1 MVMRSNGFMKKI
13 LVLFLVANAFSSVL
27 YAQEDDMMKLL
38 DAETTEKPKKEFTTA
53 TFKGTRLINFQTLET
68 LGKRTLDFRISH
80 RFGDFNSGANN
91 AFGLDGPAC
100 IRLGLEYSFE
110 GRFMFG
116 IGRTSYEKKLDGFL
130 KYRLLRQTTN
140 NSMPLSVTLVS
151 SMFYTTVKG
160 QPKYG
165 YDVNRLSYAHQ
176 IIIGRKFSERLSLQM
191 APIMVHYNIVD
202 SLGDKNDMFGIQFAG
217 RYKYTKRSAI
227 TVEYAVRTSKYTN
240 VKYYDSAAIGIEIET
255 GGHVF
260 QMQLTNSFGLVEDQ
274 FIPHT
279 SSNWLN
285 GGIKL
290 GFNISRV
297 FRV

>member
-1 MVMRSNGFMKKI
+1 MVMRSNNIYMKKVF
-13 LVLFLVANAFSSVL
+13 VLFLVANSFSL
-27 YAQEDDMMKLL
+27 ALFAQEDDMMKML
-38 DAETTEKPKKEFTTA
+38 DEQTTEKPKKEFTTA
-53 TFKGTRLINFQTLET
+53 TFKGTRLINFHTLET

-100 IRLGLEYSFE
+100 IRLGLEYSFD

-130 KYRLLRQTTN
+130 KYRLLRQTTD
-140 NSMPLSVTLVS
+140 NSMPLSITLVS
-151 SMFYTTVKG
+151 SMFYTIVKSL
-160 QPKYG
+160 PKYG
-165 YDVNRLSYAHQ
+165 FDVNRLSYAHQ
-176 IIIGRKFSERLSLQM
+176 IIIGRKFSERFSFQM
-191 APIMVHYNIVD
+191 APIIVHYNIVSFD
-202 SLGDKNDMFGIQFAG
+202 EKNDMFGIQFAS
-217 RYKYTKRSAI
+217 RFKYTKRSAI

-240 VKYYDSAAIGIEIET
+240 VKYYDSASIGIEIET

>member
-1 MVMRSNGFMKKI
+1 MVMRSNGFMRKI

-38 DAETTEKPKKEFTTA
+38 DAETTEKSKKEFTTA

-202 SLGDKNDMFGIQFAG
+202 SLGDKNDMFGIQFAS
-217 RYKYTKRSAI
+217 RFKYTKRSAI

>member
-1 MVMRSNGFMKKI
+1 MVMRSNGFMRKI

-165 YDVNRLSYAHQ
+165 YDVNRLS
-176 IIIGRKFSERLSLQM
+176 
-191 APIMVHYNIVD
+191 
-202 SLGDKNDMFGIQFAG
+202 
-217 RYKYTKRSAI
+217 
-227 TVEYAVRTSKYTN
+227 
-240 VKYYDSAAIGIEIET
+240 
-255 GGHVF
+255 
-260 QMQLTNSFGLVEDQ
+260 
-274 FIPHT
+274 
-279 SSNWLN
+279 
-285 GGIKL
+285 
-290 GFNISRV
+290 
-297 FRV
+297 

>member
-27 YAQEDDMMKLL
+27 FAQEDDMMKLL

-202 SLGDKNDMFGIQFAG
+202 SLGDKNDMFGIQFAS
-217 RYKYTKRSAI
+217 RFKYTKRSAI